1 MKRKLKKA
9 VIVLIVACVVY
20 AVTPLIILAI
30 NIAIGGVI
38 VWYKLVHS

>member
-9 VIVLIVACVVY
+9 VIVLIVACVAYV
-20 AVTPLIILAI
+20 AIPLIILAI
-30 NIAIGGVI
+30 DIAIGGVI